1 MFRETILISSALIYQ
16 NLDNKISEPV
26 FYLDADYTIVA
37 QEYMEQKYPKP
48 KDINDIL
55 YDIIA
60 QELLNNPR

>member
-1 MFRETILISSALIYQ
+1 MFRETIILTSALIYQ

-26 FYLDADYTIVA
+26 FYFNDDYTIVA

-60 QELLNNPR
+60 QELLSSPQ